1 MEAEKR
7 CVIGVG
13 SPHSGF
19 NYLCRHFYL
28 QIREGSSPTRC
39 LGRENALGNLMPF
52 CNRV

>member
-1 MEAEKR
+1 MEAEN
-7 CVIGVG
+7 VVLLEWG

-39 LGRENALGNLMPF
+39 LGRRTLWEI
-52 CNRV
+52 